1 MAIYKGSR
9 YEYSTV
15 DFVAK
20 TPNGDQNPIVFYS
33 ISDFTAVSYYE
44 HTYITGERLDQI
56 SVKYYK
62 TPSLWWL
69 IPEFN
74 PQLVDFTNI
83 PTGTVL
89 RIPNV

>member
-15 DFVAK
+15 DFVS
-20 TPNGDQNPIVFYS
+20 TTLNGSSNPIVFYQ
-33 ISDFTAVSYYE
+33 FTQLGKITYYE
-44 HTYITGERLDQI
+44 HVYTEGERLDQI
-56 SVKYYK
+56 ASRYYRN
-62 TPSLWWL
+62 PNYWWI

-74 PQLVDFTNI
+74 PSITDFMNI
-83 PTGTVL
+83 TPGTII